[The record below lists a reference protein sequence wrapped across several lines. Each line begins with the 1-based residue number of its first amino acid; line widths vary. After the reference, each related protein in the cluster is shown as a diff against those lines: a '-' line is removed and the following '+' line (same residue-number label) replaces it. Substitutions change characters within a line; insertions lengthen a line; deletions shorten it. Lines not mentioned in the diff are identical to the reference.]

1 MAFTPRLNDS
11 GMLNNP
17 YWYSGNPF
25 YQSGVGLANCTCFA
39 WGRAWECAVQNGAT
53 NPYSEIYNNLVPD
66 LTHASG
72 YAWYGQTNWNKGSTP
87 SLGAIICYAD
97 TGGGAGHVAVV
108 EEIDSNG
115 NITCSN
121 SAYGGDYFFVT
132 HSTRANNYE
141 DGYIYVGSGQPIF
154 QGFIYNPFVDDTPT
168 PPEPPEPP
176 TPTGGKKKIWLSK
189 RIWLRKRGLVWL

>member
-11 GMLNNP
+11 GMMNNP

-25 YQSGVGLANCTCFA
+25 YRYGYGLPNCTCYC
-39 WGRAWECAVQNGAT
+39 WGRWKELFVQNNVSSDPTLSLGNGT
-53 NPYSEIYNNLVPD
+53 D
-66 LTHASG
+66 
-72 YAWYGQTNWNKGSTP
+72 WYGYTQDGYQRGQTPK
-87 SLGAIICYAD
+87 LGAVICYAD

-108 EEIDSNG
+108 EEIDANG

-121 SAYGGDYFFVT
+121 SAYNGQYFFIT

-141 DGYIYVGSGQPIF
+141 DGYTYVGSGQPIF
-154 QGFIYNPFVDDTPT
+154 QGFIYNPYTGDGPT
-168 PPEPPEPP
+168 PPEPP
-176 TPTGGKKKIWLSK
+176 TPTPTGANKKIWLSK